1 MMPRKREKTYLIDF
15 TEDTVVGYTYSRDNE
30 RRWVTIT
37 PEYTARDSVPEGR
50 INGRIPYIGKLS
62 TIKVLQYLFTD
73 GYQTSP
79 EGFTMDD
86 LQMLVAGA
94 SDISIITALS
104 DMKNDKYSG
113 AKPVLTKKIG
123 GRYVRQ

>member
-1 MMPRKREKTYLIDF
+1 MPRKREKTYLIDF
-15 TEDTVVGYTYSRDNE
+15 AEDRVVGYTYSRDNA

-37 PEYTARDSVPEGR
+37 PEFTARDSVSSSKT
-50 INGRIPYIGKLS
+50 NGKIPYIGKLS

-79 EGFTMDD
+79 EGYTMDD

-104 DMKNDKYSG
+104 DMKNDLYSG
-113 AKPVLTKKIG
+113 GKPVLTKKVG